1 MKLKLLVVEDHPDMR
16 ARVVSLL
23 QRDFDVVGSVASG
36 TAAVEAENKLKP
48 DILIL
53 DVSLPILDGVQVAK
67 YLKAQGCKAKIVFM
81 TASGDADQMN
91 ACLDAG
97 GDAYVWK
104 TMMGSDLSYAIK
116 EVLAGRTFVS
126 SWAS

>member
-1 MKLKLLVVEDHPDMR
+1 MKLKPLLVEDHPDMR

-53 DVSLPILDGVQVAK
+53 DVLLPIR
-67 YLKAQGCKAKIVFM
+67 
-81 TASGDADQMN
+81 
-91 ACLDAG
+91 
-97 GDAYVWK
+97 
-104 TMMGSDLSYAIK
+104 MGSRSQNILRLRDAK
-116 EVLAGRTFVS
+116 RG
-126 SWAS
+126 